1 MPLEFSS
8 KVKGF
13 EDFDRLLRELP
24 DRVNERV
31 IQNAASFAMRVG
43 AKVVM
48 AAAPEDLNR
57 PPETNNSYWA
67 RKLRYGR
74 LRDKKNIKVKSSKRD
89 KQTGSRG
96 AYITTGMAFWGSI
109 LELGSRYYPAT
120 PWFLPAITS
129 AKDLIIKALGIE
141 IGIGIKREARKKE

>member
-8 KVKGF
+8 KTNGF
-13 EDFDRLLRELP
+13 EDFDKLLSELP
-24 DRVNERV
+24 DRVNDRV
-31 IQNAASFAMRVG
+31 IQNAATGAMRIGQKAVI
-43 AKVVM
+43 

-74 LRDKKNIKVKSSKRD
+74 LRDKRNIKVKASKRD
-89 KQTGSRG
+89 KAEGSRG
-96 AYITTGMAFWGSI
+96 AYITTGMAFWGYI
-109 LELGSRYYPAT
+109 LEIGSRYISAQ

-129 AKDLIIKALGIE
+129 AKDAIFTELGKRIGKGIE
-141 IGIGIKREARKKE
+141 KEAKKK